1 MPSCPMHLAD
11 TMKFR
16 PYLTVRTVTACV
28 STCISASP
36 GKCTTERSARF
47 RSSRNELE
55 HSLRSRKSVR
65 KHNVPAGAIRAKR
78 IRTIRRHR
86 EETDFSVE
94 KLRRH
99 SALAGKCSF
108 RDIDADRNN
117 FVGDF
122 DFSSD
127 VRMHRDSQRR
137 AIDRLI
143 NSVISESVSLTLK
156 IILTY
161 RVREIGKDQIR
172 P

>member
-11 TMKFR
+11 TMKFC

-65 KHNVPAGAIRAKR
+65 KHNVPAGAVRAKR

-99 SALAGKCSF
+99 FALAGKCSF

-127 VRMHRDSQRR
+127 ARTLAPRFAASRDRSFNKLRYFR
-137 AIDRLI
+137 KRFPH
-143 NSVISESVSLTLK
+143 T
-156 IILTY
+156 
-161 RVREIGKDQIR
+161 
-172 P
+172 